1 MDNKGVVK
9 LKKAGAGKTVT
20 VMATAKD
27 GSGKT
32 ASYKIR
38 IMKGVVGKVTIAG
51 KANRS
56 AKAGT
61 SIKLKTSVKASGK
74 ANKAL
79 QWKSSDT
86 RYAAVDGKGKVTLKK
101 AGKGKTVKITAMA
114 TDGSGKKASVRIKI
128 K

>member
-20 VMATAKD
+20 VTATAKD

-79 QWKSSDT
+79 RWKSSDT
-86 RYAAVDGKGKVTLKK
+86 RYAAVDGRGKVTLKG
-101 AGKGKTVKITAMA
+101 AGKGKTVKITVMAM
-114 TDGSGKKASVRIKI
+114 DGSGKKASVKIKI